1 MKDLPRVFPGRVS
14 ENLNNTQEV
23 FYGSDRTSSKRPDS
37 LTIIRKINNIFAS
50 TSHVYKSKC
59 KITLESGVI
68 EKEIVGKTSTNL
80 VTLDGSLIKITDIID
95 IEKI

>member
-1 MKDLPRVFPGRVS
+1 MKDLPRVFPGKVK

-23 FYGSDRTSSKRPDS
+23 FYSSDRGVKKPDS

-50 TSHVYKSKC
+50 PSHVYKSKC
-59 KITLESGVI
+59 KITLESGI
-68 EKEIVGKTSTNL
+68 KEKTIVGKTSTNL
-80 VTLDGSLIKITDIID
+80 VTMDGELIKITDIID